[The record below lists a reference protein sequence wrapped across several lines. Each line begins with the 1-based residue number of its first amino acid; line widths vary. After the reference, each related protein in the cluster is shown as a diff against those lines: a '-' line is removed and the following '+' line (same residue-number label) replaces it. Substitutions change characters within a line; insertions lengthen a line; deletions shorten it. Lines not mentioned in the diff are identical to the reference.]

1 MMKRVIW
8 IGMLILVVIFIAWAV
23 ENFAFRSDGTI
34 TANLLENTTTPAG
47 FARADGSHT
56 WNFPSD
62 YGPHPDYQT
71 EWWYYTGNL
80 QTLDGRR
87 FGYQLTFFRR
97 GLTSPENV
105 EERDSLWATNQVYM
119 GHFAISDITAQE
131 HHGFERFSRGA
142 AGLAGA
148 QSEPFQVWLENWKV
162 DELGMGQWR
171 LEAEQDGVEIDLVLT
186 DGKGVILQGEDGYS
200 QKGPET
206 GNASYYFSQP
216 RLISEGVLEI
226 NGDEFQ
232 VSGLS
237 WMDHEFSTSAL
248 SSGQV
253 GWDWFSL
260 QLEDGTDLMIF
271 QIRREDG
278 SIDPFSSGTLI
289 TPEGEAIRLKQDD
302 FYIQTG
308 NTWRSPHSGATYPV
322 DWEVNIPKHDLSLE
336 IQPYMY
342 DQEMNVSYI
351 YWEGAVSV
359 RGKYLGQDVIGSGYV
374 EMTGYSSSIEGR
386 F

>member
-1 MMKRVIW
+1 MKRVFW
-8 IGMLILVVIFIAWAV
+8 VGLLILVFLGIVWGV
-23 ENFAFRSDGTI
+23 ENSSLHSDETI
-34 TANLLENTTTPAG
+34 SANLVANTTTPDG

-56 WNFPSD
+56 WNFPAD
-62 YGPHPDYQT
+62 YGPHPEYQT

-80 QTLDGRR
+80 QTSDGRH

-97 GLTSPENV
+97 GLIPPENI
-105 EERDSLWATNQVYM
+105 EERASRWATNQVYM

-131 HHGFERFSRGA
+131 HQGFERFSRGA

-148 QSEPFQVWLENWKV
+148 QSRPFRVWLENWEV
-162 DELGMGQWR
+162 EELGMGQWR
-171 LEAEQDGVEIDLVLT
+171 LKAEQDGVEIDLVLI
-186 DGKGVILQGEDGYS
+186 DGKGVILQGENGYS
-200 QKGPET
+200 QKGPEN
-206 GNASYYFSQP
+206 GKASYYFSQP
-216 RLISEGVLEI
+216 RLISEGVLRI

-248 SSGQV
+248 SPGQV

-260 QLEDGTDLMIF
+260 QLEDGTDLMVY

-289 TPEGEAIRLKQDD
+289 TPAGEVIRLERDD
-302 FYIQTG
+302 FEIRTG
-308 NTWRSPHSGATYPV
+308 NTWRSSHSGAIYPV
-322 DWEVNIPKHDLSLE
+322 DWEVYISKHDLALE
-336 IQPYMY
+336 IQPYMN

-351 YWEGAVSV
+351 YWEGAVSI
-359 RGKYLGQDVIGSGYV
+359 RGNYLGQSVTGKGYV
-374 EMTGYSSSIEGR
+374 EMTGYSSSMEGG

>member
-1 MMKRVIW
+1 MKRVIW
-8 IGMLILVVIFIAWAV
+8 VAMLILVFLIAWAV
-23 ENFAFRSDGTI
+23 ENSAHRSSGTI
-34 TANLLENTTTPAG
+34 SANLVGPKGISEG
-47 FARADGSHT
+47 FTRADGSHT
-56 WNFPSD
+56 WNFPAD

-80 QTLDGRR
+80 QTRDGRR
-87 FGYQLTFFRR
+87 FGYQLTFFRQ
-97 GLTSPENV
+97 GLTPPENV

-119 GHFAISDITAQE
+119 GHFAISNIATQE
-131 HHGFERFSRGA
+131 HRGFERFARGA
-142 AGLAGA
+142 AGLAGT
-148 QSEPFQVWLENWKV
+148 QSEPFQVWLENWRV
-162 DELGMGQWR
+162 EELGMDQWR
-171 LEAEQDGVEIDLVLT
+171 LKAEQDGVEIDLVLT
-186 DGKGVILQGEDGYS
+186 DGKGIILQGENGYS

-206 GNASYYFSQP
+206 GKASYYFSQP

-248 SSGQV
+248 SPGQV

-260 QLEDGTDLMIF
+260 QLEDGTDLMVF

-289 TPEGEAIRLKQDD
+289 TPGGKVIRLEKDD
-302 FYIQTG
+302 FDIQPKK
-308 NTWRSPHSGATYPV
+308 TWRSPHSGATYPV
-322 DWEVNIPKHDLSLE
+322 DWEINIPKQDLTLE
-336 IQPYMY
+336 IQPYMN
-342 DQEMNVSYI
+342 DQEMNVSYV
-351 YWEGAVSV
+351 YWEGAVSI
-359 RGKYLGQDVIGSGYV
+359 RGNYLGQDVTGNGYV
-374 EMTGYSSSIEGR
+374 EMTGYFSSMEGG

>member
-1 MMKRVIW
+1 MKRIVW
-8 IGMLILVVIFIAWAV
+8 IGLLILVFLGIVWGV
-23 ENFAFRSDGTI
+23 ENSSLRSDGTI
-34 TANLLENTTTPAG
+34 STNLVTNTTAPDG
-47 FARADGSHT
+47 FVRADGSHT
-56 WNFPSD
+56 WNFPAD
-62 YGPHPDYQT
+62 YGPHPEYQT

-80 QTLDGRR
+80 QTSNGRR

-97 GLTSPENV
+97 GLLPPENTK
-105 EERDSLWATNQVYM
+105 ERASRWATNQVYM

-131 HHGFERFSRGA
+131 HQGFEHFSRGA
-142 AGLAGA
+142 AGLAGT

-162 DELGMGQWR
+162 EELGMGQWR
-171 LEAEQDGVEIDLVLT
+171 LEAEQDGVKIDLVLT
-186 DGKGVILQGEDGYS
+186 DGKGAILQGEDGYS

-226 NGDEFQ
+226 NGNEFQ

-237 WMDHEFSTSAL
+237 WMDHEFSTSA
-248 SSGQV
+248 SSPGQV

-260 QLEDGTDLMIF
+260 QLEDGTDLMVF

-278 SIDPFSSGTLI
+278 SIDPFSSGTLS
-289 TPEGEAIRLKQDD
+289 TPRGKVIRLEQDD
-302 FYIQTG
+302 FDIQPRK
-308 NTWRSPHSGATYPV
+308 NWHSPHSGATYPV
-322 DWEVNIPKHDLSLE
+322 DWEINIPKQDLTLE
-336 IQPYMY
+336 IQPYMN

-351 YWEGAVSV
+351 YWEGAVSI
-359 RGKYLGQDVIGSGYV
+359 RGNYLGQGVTGNGYV
-374 EMTGYSSSIEGR
+374 EMTGYSSPMEGG